1 VRAEG
6 IGQELAVALE
16 FEENL
21 ALSAKKTPD
30 EGRADPATKTHMFEE
45 ARASAQVVRG
55 QLQANRQ
62 PMVELGAR
70 LRRMQPRA
78 VVTVGRGSSDHAATF
93 AQYLIET
100 RLGVMTSS
108 VAPSVSSLYNAPP
121 DMEGVVCLAISQ
133 SGKSPDLLTAIE
145 GAKAAGAF
153 VVALVNADSPLARL
167 ADEVAPLRAGPEI
180 SVAATK
186 SYNAALSAIVQITA
200 AWTED
205 AVLMAAVY
213 DLPDLLDQAWA
224 RDWSPAVQA
233 LKDARNLY
241 VIGRGVGFGVAQE
254 AALTFKETCGLHAEA
269 FSAAEVRHGPM
280 ALVRKD
286 FPVLVF
292 SQNDQ
297 SRAGVDELV
306 AEFVSRGANVMVAGG
321 SDEREGVRRLPSLSA
336 HPVIEPIL
344 YVQSFYRMVDA
355 LALARGF
362 DPDRPPHLNKITETV

>member
-1 VRAEG
+1 
-6 IGQELAVALE
+6 
-16 FEENL
+16 
-21 ALSAKKTPD
+21 LSAKKTPD
-30 EGRADPATKTHMFEE
+30 KGHADPAMSTRMFEE
-45 ARASAQVVRG
+45 AGEAAQVVRG
-55 QLQANRQ
+55 QLKANHQ
-62 PMVELGAR
+62 SMVELGAR
-70 LRRMQPRA
+70 LRAMQPRA

-108 VAPSVSSLYNAPP
+108 AAPSVSSLYKATP

-153 VVALVNADSPLARL
+153 VVALVNDEDSPLAKL
-167 ADEVAPLRAGPEI
+167 ADDVAPLRAGPEI

-186 SYNAALSAIVQITA
+186 SYIAALSAIVQITA

-205 AVLMAAVY
+205 DVLMAAVN

-224 RDWSPAVQA
+224 LDWSPAVKT
-233 LKDARNLY
+233 LKDAHNLY

-254 AALTFKETCGLHAEA
+254 AALKFKETCGLHAEA

-280 ALVRKD
+280 ALVGKD
-286 FPVLVF
+286 FPVLAF

-297 SRAGVDELV
+297 SRTSVDELV
-306 AEFVSRGANVMVAGG
+306 AEFVSRGAEIMLAGG
-321 SDEREGVRRLPSLSA
+321 GQAQAGVMQLPTLSA

-344 YVQSFYRMVDA
+344 YVQSFYKMVNA